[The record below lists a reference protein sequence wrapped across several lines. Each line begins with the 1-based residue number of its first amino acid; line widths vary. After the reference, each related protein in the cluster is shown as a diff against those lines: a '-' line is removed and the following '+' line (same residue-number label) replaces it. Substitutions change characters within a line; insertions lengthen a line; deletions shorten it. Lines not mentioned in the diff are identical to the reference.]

1 MNIFDFK
8 KFYVES
14 LDQLYKNSNLFLSKL
29 ESEIYYSEDKTSI
42 LNKNIIFFNY
52 FQKALEDHLSEV
64 FNPMVVSSSQE
75 VQEKAFFMIEDYIQT
90 NLEIREQFSP
100 ENFNFSS
107 SSSSSYVYHLNERIN
122 SLKKFVSLPYVLE
135 GQKYSLVEVSEDGV
149 LNFNTN

>member
-1 MNIFDFK
+1 MDIFDFK
-8 KFYVES
+8 KFYVTS
-14 LDQLYKNSNLFLSKL
+14 LHELHTNSDLFLSRL
-29 ESEIYYSEDKTSI
+29 ESEIYYSEDKTSVV
-42 LNKNIIFFNY
+42 NKNIIFFNY

-107 SSSSSYVYHLNERIN
+107 SSSYVYHLNERIN

-149 LNFNTN
+149 LNFNTK